1 MNRPSSKSTPVVD
14 LLPAGSLPI
23 GKPLP
28 IANFQLPIVQ
38 GKRRHAKTPK
48 RRKRTVD
55 SSPPETNDG
64 WQVKVQAHRKRQA
77 SVAKI
82 LNRTF
87 GRFAKSNPDLWERR
101 AYLMM
106 VGLMYQWLAT
116 NEKEVSTEE
125 LVSLSKVLAEQRRAE
140 ARSRGSGEKETETV
154 GPGGELPEDIGE
166 AVKQVYGTNFQAPA

>member
-1 MNRPSSKSTPVVD
+1 MNRPSSTSVVD
-14 LLPAGSLPI
+14 TPPAGSLPV
-23 GKPLP
+23 GKPFP
-28 IANFQLPIVQ
+28 IAQ
-38 GKRRHAKTPK
+38 GKRRNAKTPK
-48 RRKRTVD
+48 RRKEITN
-55 SSPPETNDG
+55 SSPRETKDG
-64 WQVKVQAHRKRQA
+64 WQERVQAHRKRQE

-125 LVSLSKVLAEQRRAE
+125 LVALSKVLAEQRRAE
-140 ARSRGSGEKETETV
+140 AQSRGSDEKETETV
-154 GPGGELPEDIGE
+154 GPGGELPEDFGE